1 MNQKLNN
8 NSGFTLVELM
18 VVVAIIG
25 ILTAVAIP
33 NFKSYQAKAK
43 TSEAKLALSGIYNAE
58 LALMGDF
65 DTYGTCLTTMGIS
78 APSNNYYALGFT
90 SGFDASESAG
100 ADCNDCATSHFD
112 QSKKVGGIRAE
123 EIINIDTA
131 ADKKYEAKADA
142 FRASAQGIITAG
154 NTAVV
159 DADGKGLDS
168 WGINDKRELVQDH
181 RGY

>member
-1 MNQKLNN
+1 MKINLKN

-65 DTYGTCLTTMGIS
+65 DTYGTCLDTMGIS
-78 APSNNYYALGFT
+78 APSNNYYAIGFQAGFEAEGAT
-90 SGFDASESAG
+90 DCDAGKTFSYPQTKKSGGRVVDTIRNNIYKASAS
-100 ADCNDCATSHFD
+100 TF
-112 QSKKVGGIRAE
+112 K
-123 EIINIDTA
+123 
-131 ADKKYEAKADA
+131 
-142 FRASAQGIITAG
+142 ASAQGIITAG
-154 NTAVV
+154 NQAGDATNGTGDDVWSV
-159 DADGKGLDS
+159 DHDRKLTQDQKG
-168 WGINDKRELVQDH
+168 
-181 RGY
+181 Y